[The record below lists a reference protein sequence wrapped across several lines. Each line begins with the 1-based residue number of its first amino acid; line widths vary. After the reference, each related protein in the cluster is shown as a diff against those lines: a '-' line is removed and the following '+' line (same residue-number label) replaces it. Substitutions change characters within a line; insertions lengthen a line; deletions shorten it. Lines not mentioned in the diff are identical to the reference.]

1 MSRATL
7 VRSVRLATV
16 STQPPT
22 SDDDPVLERPPADPV
37 VTAIHLAPGRRL
49 RVRAV
54 DHARAETGHGLT
66 GDRYEDAR
74 HRHLTVQSATQ
85 LADAATRWGR
95 PIEPGSTRRNLTVS
109 HGEVPTAPGA
119 RLRVGELELEVVRIA
134 APCRIL
140 DDSVGQGAA
149 EALRR
154 RAGAVCRVLAGGDVR
169 VGDVVTFL

>member
-1 MSRATL
+1 M
-7 VRSVRLATV
+7 
-16 STQPPT
+16 
-22 SDDDPVLERPPADPV
+22 

-49 RVRAV
+49 PVRAV
-54 DHARAETGHGLT
+54 GRARAETGHGLT

-74 HRHLTVQSATQ
+74 HRHLTVQSAAQ
-85 LADAATRWGR
+85 LEEAAARWGR
-95 PIEPGSTRRNLTVS
+95 PIDPGSTRRNLTLS

-119 RLRVGELELEVVRIA
+119 RLRVGGLELEVVRVA

-140 DDSVGQGAA
+140 DDSVGPGAA

-154 RAGAVCRVLAGGDVR
+154 RAGAVCRVLEGGEMA